1 MSTDIPPHILAKR
14 GKWWKNAW
22 QAQRDRVKWP
32 SWQSNGRLAQL
43 VAHPL
48 DVREVTSSSLVSST
62 MRTWTKS
69 SGSLL
74 FLRFPPLLCLKSSQI
89 QKQWKSSNHAKVMV
103 HSKMVTFS
111 AFLASK
117 SYPKTVLQVFC
128 LYRGSYGL
136 LFKFCRTSIWLPN
149 NFDLTFYS
157 SERACM

>member
-1 MSTDIPPHILAKR
+1 MIYSLLKVAQVFVGDNTNSKIQWNQAPLSAKR
-14 GKWWKNAW
+14 
-22 QAQRDRVKWP
+22 
-32 SWQSNGRLAQL
+32 SLAQL

-62 MRTWTKS
+62 TETWTKS
-69 SGSLL
+69 SGFFL
-74 FLRFPPLLCLKSSQI
+74 FLHFPPLLRPKSSQI
-89 QKQWKSSNHAKVMV
+89 EKWRKSSNHAKVMA

-111 AFLASK
+111 AFSASK
-117 SYPKTVLQVFC
+117 SYLKTALQVFC